1 MLKER
6 LSLPTV
12 SVGIAIFII
21 PKRGFARVGIDSGRN
36 FSQGLEY
43 VKLLWLFHLYGG
55 LNFRPSDLQKYEIFI
70 KSMYSLE
77 VSDLCKHYTETLLF
91 KDISFELHP
100 GEVMAITGWNG
111 SGKSTL
117 LRIIAGLVRP
127 TFGRVEM
134 FFKGESIP
142 KEFRRRFV
150 GMVAPAFSLY
160 EELTALENLEFFCKV
175 RGIAYDRKSCLAMME
190 RTGLSENAHKL
201 CRNYSSGM
209 KQRLK
214 LAQAL
219 LHNPPLLLLDEP
231 GCNLDSKGMKIV
243 ENIISAQ
250 RQLGMTVI
258 ASNEKREVDYGDRVI
273 NLSE

>member
-1 MLKER
+1 
-6 LSLPTV
+6 
-12 SVGIAIFII
+12 
-21 PKRGFARVGIDSGRN
+21 
-36 FSQGLEY
+36 
-43 VKLLWLFHLYGG
+43 
-55 LNFRPSDLQKYEIFI
+55 
-70 KSMYSLE
+70 MYSLE
-77 VSDLCKHYTETLLF
+77 VSDLCKHYTETMLF
-91 KDISFELHP
+91 KDISFKLNP
-100 GEVMAITGWNG
+100 GEVLAVAGWNG

-127 TFGRVEM
+127 TTGKVEM
-134 FFKGESIP
+134 FFKGESIA
-142 KEFRRRFV
+142 KESRRRFV

-160 EELTALENLEFFCKV
+160 QELTALENLQFFCKV
-175 RGIAYDRKSCLAMME
+175 RGIAYDRSSCLTMME
-190 RTGLSENAHKL
+190 RTGLSENAQKL
-201 CRNYSSGM
+201 CGNYSSGM

-243 ENIISAQ
+243 ENIIAAQ
-250 RQLGMTVI
+250 RQSGMTVI

>member
-1 MLKER
+1 M
-6 LSLPTV
+6 
-12 SVGIAIFII
+12 
-21 PKRGFARVGIDSGRN
+21 
-36 FSQGLEY
+36 
-43 VKLLWLFHLYGG
+43 
-55 LNFRPSDLQKYEIFI
+55 

-77 VSDLCKHYTETLLF
+77 VNDLCKHYTGTLLF
-91 KDISFELHP
+91 KDITFELHP
-100 GEVMAITGWNG
+100 GEVLSITGWNG

-127 TFGRVEM
+127 TSGKVEM
-134 FFKGESIP
+134 FFQGESIP
-142 KEFRRRFV
+142 KESRRRFV

-175 RGIAYDRKSCLAMME
+175 RGIAYDRKGCLAMME

-231 GCNLDSKGMKIV
+231 GCNLDSKGMEVV
-243 ENIISAQ
+243 EKIISAQ
-250 RQLGMTVI
+250 RQRGMTII

>member
-1 MLKER
+1 
-6 LSLPTV
+6 
-12 SVGIAIFII
+12 
-21 PKRGFARVGIDSGRN
+21 
-36 FSQGLEY
+36 
-43 VKLLWLFHLYGG
+43 
-55 LNFRPSDLQKYEIFI
+55 
-70 KSMYSLE
+70 MYSLK
-77 VSDLCKHYTETLLF
+77 VSNLCKQYAETLLF
-91 KDISFELHP
+91 MDISFEVHP
-100 GEVMAITGWNG
+100 GEVLAITGWNG

-127 TFGRVEM
+127 TTGTVAM
-134 FFKGESIP
+134 FLNGESIP
-142 KEFRRRFV
+142 KESRRRFV
-150 GMVAPAFSLY
+150 GMAAPAFSLY

-175 RGIAYDRKSCLAMME
+175 RGIAYDRESCLGMME
-190 RTGLSENAHKL
+190 RTGLSENADKL

-214 LAQAL
+214 LAQAI

-243 ENIISAQ
+243 ENIISTQ
-250 RQLGMTVI
+250 RRLGMTVI

>member
-1 MLKER
+1 M
-6 LSLPTV
+6 
-12 SVGIAIFII
+12 
-21 PKRGFARVGIDSGRN
+21 
-36 FSQGLEY
+36 
-43 VKLLWLFHLYGG
+43 H
-55 LNFRPSDLQKYEIFI
+55 
-70 KSMYSLE
+70 SLE
-77 VSDLCKHYTETLLF
+77 VINLCKHYTETLLF

-100 GEVMAITGWNG
+100 GAVLAITGWNG

-127 TFGRVEM
+127 SSGKVEM
-134 FFKGESIP
+134 FFQGESIA
-142 KEFRRRFV
+142 KESRRRFV

-160 EELTALENLEFFCKV
+160 EELTALENLEFFSKV
-175 RGIAYDRKSCLAMME
+175 RGIAYDRKICLGMME
-190 RTGLSENAHKL
+190 RTGLSENANKL

-214 LAQAL
+214 IAQAL

-250 RQLGMTVI
+250 RQRGMTVI

>member
-1 MLKER
+1 
-6 LSLPTV
+6 
-12 SVGIAIFII
+12 
-21 PKRGFARVGIDSGRN
+21 
-36 FSQGLEY
+36 
-43 VKLLWLFHLYGG
+43 
-55 LNFRPSDLQKYEIFI
+55 
-70 KSMYSLE
+70 MYSLK
-77 VSDLCKHYTETLLF
+77 VSNVCKHYTETLLF

-127 TFGRVEM
+127 SLGKVEM
-134 FFKGESIP
+134 FMEDEPVP
-142 KEFRRRFV
+142 KESRRKFL
-150 GMVAPAFSLY
+150 GMVAPALALY
-160 EELTALENLEFFCKV
+160 DELTALENMEFFCKV
-175 RGIAYDRKSCLAMME
+175 RGIAYDRESCLNMMK
-190 RTGLSENAHKL
+190 RVGLTENTNKT

-214 LAQAL
+214 LVQAL

-231 GCNLDSKGMKIV
+231 GCNLDSNGIKIV
-243 ENIISAQ
+243 EDIILEH

-258 ASNEKREVDYGDRVI
+258 ASNEKREVAYADRAI

>member
-1 MLKER
+1 MYTLK
-6 LSLPTV
+6 
-12 SVGIAIFII
+12 
-21 PKRGFARVGIDSGRN
+21 
-36 FSQGLEY
+36 
-43 VKLLWLFHLYGG
+43 
-55 LNFRPSDLQKYEIFI
+55 LNKIS
-70 KSMYSLE
+70 
-77 VSDLCKHYTETLLF
+77 KHYAGTLLF
-91 KDISFELHP
+91 KDISFELRP
-100 GEVMAITGWNG
+100 GEVLAITGWNG

-127 TFGRVEM
+127 SSGKVEM
-134 FFKGESIP
+134 FMEDVPIP
-142 KEFRRRFV
+142 KEARRKFL

-160 EELTALENLEFFCKV
+160 DDLTAFENIEFFSTV
-175 RGIAYDRKSCLAMME
+175 RGITYDHESSQDLME
-190 RTGLSENAHKL
+190 QMGLTEKAHKL

-243 ENIISAQ
+243 EEVISKQ

>member
-1 MLKER
+1 
-6 LSLPTV
+6 
-12 SVGIAIFII
+12 
-21 PKRGFARVGIDSGRN
+21 
-36 FSQGLEY
+36 
-43 VKLLWLFHLYGG
+43 
-55 LNFRPSDLQKYEIFI
+55 
-70 KSMYSLE
+70 MYSLK
-77 VSDLCKHYTETLLF
+77 VSYLCKHYSQTLLF

-100 GEVMAITGWNG
+100 GEVLAITGWNG

-127 TFGRVEM
+127 TTGKVEM

-142 KEFRRRFV
+142 KESRRRFV

-219 LHNPPLLLLDEP
+219 LHSPPLLLLDEP

-243 ENIISAQ
+243 ENIIAAQ

>member
-1 MLKER
+1 MH
-6 LSLPTV
+6 
-12 SVGIAIFII
+12 F
-21 PKRGFARVGIDSGRN
+21 
-36 FSQGLEY
+36 Y
-43 VKLLWLFHLYGG
+43 
-55 LNFRPSDLQKYEIFI
+55 
-70 KSMYSLE
+70 KSENLGKNMYSLKL
-77 VSDLCKHYTETLLF
+77 SNISKHFTETLLF
-91 KDISFELHP
+91 EDISFELHP

-127 TFGRVEM
+127 SLGKVEM
-134 FFKGESIP
+134 FFKGKSISKES
-142 KEFRRRFV
+142 RRRFF
-150 GMVAPAFSLY
+150 GMVAPALSLY
-160 EELTALENLEFFCKV
+160 EDLTALENIEFFCKV
-175 RGIAYDRKSCLAMME
+175 RGIAYDRKSCRDIME
-190 RTGLSENAHKL
+190 QVGLTEKAHKL

-231 GCNLDSKGMKIV
+231 GCNLDSKGMKVV
-243 ENIISAQ
+243 EEIISKQ